1 MAKMAPSVTRLWFHI
16 DPTNRTNYLDIS
28 LAVSAANRRFYRQS
42 TTWAVAGFSL
52 VTGSDTIG
60 EVEISKIPDTWAAK
74 NAHSKSKSLWFKSQ
88 DQVLDDSPSLKAKYN
103 DFKINLDADMLN
115 ASIQGAAATPVAD
128 GDIMLPVDRQNF
140 TAKIGEWV
148 YSTLQLPTDGGS
160 AAPDEVQLHMVG
172 ANVGTA
178 PNITS
183 VGMIHGYG
191 LARSRPQLIEP
202 NTPTDGGWMNDVFD
216 VADNLDEIRLDVTDN
231 NDVPPYRVGDSQ
243 TTPTEEFYP
252 GGENNQPSAA
262 LHSINFVTGTTVG
275 GKTHMEGGMFHCGL
289 VRFDYTMTA
298 ASGTGSPSDTSMWLA
313 LDLVPGNYKGY
324 LTEVY

>member
-1 MAKMAPSVTRLWFHI
+1 MAKIAPSVTRLWFNI
-16 DPTNRTNYLDIS
+16 NPANRTNYLDIS
-28 LAVSAANRRFYRQS
+28 LAASAANRRFYRQS

-52 VTGSDTIG
+52 VTQSDTIG

-74 NAHSKSKSLWFKSQ
+74 NAHTKSKSLWFKSQ
-88 DQVLDDSPSLKAKYN
+88 DQVLDEQPSIRAKYA
-103 DFKINLDADMLN
+103 DFKVNLDEDMLS
-115 ASIQGAAATPVAD
+115 ASIQDASANPVGD
-128 GDIMLPVDRQNF
+128 GDIMLPVDRNNF
-140 TAKIGEWV
+140 TAKYGEWV
-148 YSTLQLPTDGGS
+148 YSTLQLPNDGGS
-160 AAPDEVQLHMVG
+160 VAPTEVQFHMVG
-172 ANVGTA
+172 ANVIS
-178 PNITS
+178 PSS

-231 NDVPPYRVGDSQ
+231 NDVPPYRVGDDTSAD
-243 TTPTEEFYP
+243 EFYP

-289 VRFDYTMTA
+289 VRFDYNMTNA
-298 ASGTGSPSDTSMWLA
+298 AGGAVTDTNMWLA
-313 LDLVPGNYKGY
+313 VDLVPGNYKGY